1 VHDLKRANDVK
12 AQCRETSSHYKRNDV
27 QIRKALYGKY
37 GMIQK
42 NRVSQLLHNVS
53 KKIVEHAKANRL
65 AITMENIKGICKLYR
80 AGNGQGNKYR
90 ARMNSWSFSMNYSV
104 RYSIRQNGKEY
115 TGLLCQR
122 KRNVIE
128 VLEMWRQ
135 IVVRRR
141 EPTGAMSFL
150 RAG

>member
-1 VHDLKRANDVK
+1 
-12 AQCRETSSHYKRNDV
+12 V

-65 AITMENIKGICKLYR
+65 AITMENIKSIRKLYR

-90 ARMNSWSFSMNYSV
+90 ARMNSWSFYEL
-104 RYSIRQNGKEY
+104 Q
-115 TGLLCQR
+115 
-122 KRNVIE
+122 
-128 VLEMWRQ
+128 RQ
-135 IVVRRR
+135 IQYKAQWEEIPVYYVTQEERH
-141 EPTGAMSFL
+141 
-150 RAG
+150 